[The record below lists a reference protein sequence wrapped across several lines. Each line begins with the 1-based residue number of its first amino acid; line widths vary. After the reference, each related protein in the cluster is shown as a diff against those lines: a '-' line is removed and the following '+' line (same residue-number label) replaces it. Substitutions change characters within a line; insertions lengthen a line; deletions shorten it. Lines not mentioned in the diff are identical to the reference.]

1 MLKQVYHGVFNLVTG
16 NGETGS
22 YLVNHDDVNK
32 IAFTGSTNVGKQ
44 IQSSLAGTEKG
55 LTLELGGKA
64 ANIVYEDAAIDQ
76 AVKVVNGIFFNQGHV
91 CCAGSRLLV
100 QESIEDEFISK
111 LERRMQQLRVG
122 NPLDK
127 KILIL
132 ERLTSNSS

>member
-1 MLKQVYHGVFNLVTG
+1 MFAEICVEAGLPPGVFNLVTG

-76 AVKVVNGIFFNQGHV
+76 AVEGVFNGIFFNLKQ
-91 CCAGSRLLV
+91 
-100 QESIEDEFISK
+100 
-111 LERRMQQLRVG
+111 
-122 NPLDK
+122 
-127 KILIL
+127 
-132 ERLTSNSS
+132 